1 MEELDWGEYDG
12 WALDLGIWMVD
23 YSNLLK
29 FPLNIFLQFS
39 LSSATGFY
47 YQIFW
52 IEWIV
57 HPSFLPDRKMFLHSR
72 LNNKDFKRMVTGKK
86 KTFIVNSSHKK
97 SLIFL
102 FKKSFFFPFTLFK
115 CFVAEL
121 SNIYVNGWL
130 RHQQKRNEVSSFL

>member
-1 MEELDWGEYDG
+1 MDG
-12 WALDLGIWMVD
+12 LWIQPFGKVN
-23 YSNLLK
+23 YSSYHKNYLK

-57 HPSFLPDRKMFLHSR
+57 HPSFLQDRKMFLHSR

-86 KTFIVNSSHKK
+86 KTFIVNFSHKK

-102 FKKSFFFPFTLFK
+102 LKKYFFPFTLFK